1 MIVGNLRKMRVTLK
15 NPVQYEL
22 VLGENYVLLND
33 MLGKSLTLSF
43 KGEIECIHCGRKT
56 KNSFSQGYCYP
67 CTQRLAECDICIVRP
82 EKCHFANGTCRDT
95 DWAAKNC
102 FIPHI
107 VYLANT
113 SGLKVGIT
121 RETQIPTR
129 WIDQGATQA
138 LPIFRT
144 SNRLQV
150 GMIEKIL
157 STYVADKTNW
167 RNMLKGNVENLD
179 LKQAR
184 DELICKTEDEISAV
198 IEQAELNAILPFGE
212 TDVID
217 IHYPVLHFPQKII
230 SHNFVKTPE
239 VSGILNGIKGQYLIF
254 DTGVINIRKF
264 GGYLVSLAHH

>member
-1 MIVGNLRKMRVTLK
+1 MLVGNLKKMRVTLK

-22 VLGENYVLLND
+22 VLGESSVLLSD
-33 MLGKSLTLSF
+33 MLGQELTLSF
-43 KGEIECIHCGRKT
+43 KGEIQCVHCGRKT

-67 CTQRLAECDICIVRP
+67 CMQKLAECDICIVRP
-82 EKCHFANGTCRDT
+82 EKCHFDNGTCRDT
-95 DWAAKNC
+95 DWAATNC

-138 LPIFRT
+138 LPIFRA

-150 GMIEKIL
+150 GLIEKIL
-157 STYVADKTNW
+157 SNYVADKTNW
-167 RNMLKGNVENLD
+167 RNMLKGNAESLD
-179 LKQAR
+179 LIQAR
-184 DELICKTEDEISAV
+184 DELLDNAGDEVSAV
-198 IEQAELNAILPFGE
+198 IEQAELNAILPFGATTI
-212 TDVID
+212 TDIT
-217 IHYPVLHFPQKII
+217 YPILHFPQKII
-230 SHNFVKTPE
+230 SHNFDKSPE

-264 GGYLVSLAHH
+264 AGYRVELE